1 MENYIY
7 VDKDGKA
14 RKASK
19 KHKYW
24 YKYEFVFIIGIKT
37 IKRTYGGEAWMVKE
51 AKEKYFEIWKELRE
65 RPEIDHIV
73 LLSAKI
79 NKIY

>member
-7 VDKDGKA
+7 VDKDGKG

-24 YKYEFVFIIGIKT
+24 YKYEFMFVIGTKT
-37 IKRTYGGEAWMVKE
+37 IKRTYGGEVWVVKQ
-51 AKEKYFEIWKELRE
+51 AKEKYFEIWRELRE
-65 RPEIDHIV
+65 KPEIGHII

>member
-24 YKYEFVFIIGIKT
+24 YKYEFMFVIGTKT
-37 IKRTYGGEAWMVKE
+37 IKRTYGGEVWIVKQ
-51 AKEKYFEIWKELRE
+51 AKEKYFEIWRELRE
-65 RPEIDHIV
+65 RPEIDHII

-79 NKIY
+79 KKIY

>member
-1 MENYIY
+1 MEEYIY
-7 VDKDGKA
+7 VDKNGKA
-14 RKASK
+14 KKASR

-24 YKYEFVFIIGIKT
+24 YKYEFMFVIGTKT
-37 IKRTYGGEAWMVKE
+37 IKRTYGGEVWVVKQ
-51 AKEKYFEIWKELRE
+51 AKEKYFEIWRELRE
-65 RPEIDHIV
+65 RPEIGHII

>member
-7 VDKDGKA
+7 IDKDGKA
-14 RKASK
+14 KKASK

-24 YKYEFVFIIGIKT
+24 YKYEFTIVTGTKT
-37 IKRTYGGEAWMVKE
+37 IKRTYEGEAWMAKQ
-51 AKEKYFEIWKELRE
+51 AKEKSFEIWRELRE
-65 RPEIDHIV
+65 RPEIDYII

>member
-7 VDKDGKA
+7 VDKDGKG

-19 KHKYW
+19 KHKYQ
-24 YKYEFVFIIGIKT
+24 YRYEFEFIIGTKK
-37 IKRTYGGEAWMVKE
+37 IKRTYGGTAWLVKQ
-51 AKEKYFEIWKELRE
+51 AKEKFFDIWRELRE
-65 RPEIDHIV
+65 RPEIDSII